1 MKRILYIVILL
12 ALAQMSISAQKK
24 DLGSQDTLFFVKDEG
39 LYYAAIA
46 SKDIP
51 PFDILS
57 NHQIINYAS
66 CLKAIL
72 QASGVKATYDEIIR
86 KYLSTSIDKQV
97 VPLQNRSK
105 KIGGRRV
112 LTTFIP
118 QSEFDAQ
125 TIVNEL
131 LKKQMMIAIE
141 KGGNVGLLTT
151 ISLANVNGYQPAYVR
166 MRLPVL
172 TKDEQRVQMSW
183 KDFSHRAVPLVKV
196 EIK

>member
-1 MKRILYIVILL
+1 MKRILYVVILL
-12 ALAQMSISAQKK
+12 ALAQMSMSAQKK
-24 DLGSQDTLFFVKDEG
+24 NLDSKDTLFFVKEEG

-105 KIGGRRV
+105 KIGGRKV
-112 LTTFIP
+112 VTTIIP

-131 LKKQMMIAIE
+131 LKMQMMIVID
-141 KGGNVGLLTT
+141 KDGNVGLLTT
-151 ISLANVNGYQPAYVR
+151 IALSGGNGYQPVYVR

-172 TKDEQRVQMSW
+172 AKDEQRVQMSW
-183 KDFSHRAVPLVKV
+183 KDFSLRVVTLVKV